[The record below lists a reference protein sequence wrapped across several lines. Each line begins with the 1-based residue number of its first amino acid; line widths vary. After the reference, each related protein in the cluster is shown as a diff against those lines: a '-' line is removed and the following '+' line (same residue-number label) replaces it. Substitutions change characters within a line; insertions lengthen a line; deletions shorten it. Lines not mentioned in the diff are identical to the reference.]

1 MYLEEL
7 EEIIRRD
14 SRDIKRGL
22 ENLGGVPSI
31 KLLKILTSSCRNYKP
46 QVHDKRPLQGKHQGM
61 VLALIDVDL
70 TVTCSSLDK
79 YTEEFTVT
87 HESVHLIRKDLPLIS
102 IPMYL
107 KQFRKLSDSEL
118 PAIYRSHLI
127 YYRGDEI
134 LNKHIDNTDITNQ
147 LLNQNRSG
155 KYINTESQYKTTR
168 EYITEQITSNLL
180 EYIQEQQRITPT
192 FAMNVFGVDK
202 EKQ

>member
-1 MYLEEL
+1 MPQLEDL
-7 EEIIRRD
+7 EEIIRKD

-31 KLLKILTSSCRNYKP
+31 KLLKVFTSSCRNYKP
-46 QVHDKRPLQGKHQGM
+46 QVHDRRPLQGKHQGM

-70 TVTCSSLDK
+70 TITCSSLDK

-87 HESVHLIRKDLPLIS
+87 HESVHLIRKDLPLVS
-102 IPMYL
+102 IPIYL
-107 KQFRKLSDSEL
+107 KQFRRLPNNAL

-127 YYRGDEI
+127 YYRGNEI
-134 LNKHIDNTDITNQ
+134 LNIDDIDITSQ
-147 LLNQNRSG
+147 ILNQNKQE
-155 KYINTESQYKTTR
+155 KYINIESQYKTVR
-168 EYITEQITSNLL
+168 EYITEQIASNIL

-202 EKQ
+202 